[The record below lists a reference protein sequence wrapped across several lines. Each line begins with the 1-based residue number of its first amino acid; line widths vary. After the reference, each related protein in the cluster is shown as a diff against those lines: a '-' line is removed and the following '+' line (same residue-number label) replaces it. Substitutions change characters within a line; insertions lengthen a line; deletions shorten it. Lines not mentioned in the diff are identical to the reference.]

1 MKQAKSKGKSK
12 AKGPPK
18 AREARGEGSGPVILP
33 PGYASVQS
41 GVMHTAEALMSG
53 LAAQRNAETLTPGVV
68 SHPFLGVG
76 DLHPG
81 QGYLPLANA
90 RVQQAFDMNIPQDGL
105 PSLANLPG
113 PWNQQ
118 GPPQR

>member
-1 MKQAKSKGKSK
+1 M
-12 AKGPPK
+12 
-18 AREARGEGSGPVILP
+18 ILP

-41 GVMHTAEALMSG
+41 GVMHTAEALLSG
-53 LAAQRNAETLTPGVV
+53 LAAQRNAETLTPEVV

-105 PSLANLPG
+105 PILANLPG

-118 GPPQR
+118 APPQR

>member
-1 MKQAKSKGKSK
+1 M
-12 AKGPPK
+12 
-18 AREARGEGSGPVILP
+18 ILP